1 MKAIKEIKE
10 VEDTNLYIEGQEY
23 FKQDVL
29 DYIEEM
35 VDMKI
40 SNGEDTK
47 IKYLPMIMK
56 DIFKSM
62 KDSLEEKEVLVICDD
77 KEKSK
82 KIIKGISKDAVFITA
97 IGCNKD
103 EQEEIYDYILEEVGL
118 SLFYPS
124 NINRV
129 LENYSLIINFTDN
142 IKYDFSR
149 TRRNCV
155 FFDFGFGNNIGNRK
169 KFPIIKDIGFS
180 LKDLGLNETKWLDK
194 VVKAS
199 VREALEEKNGQSKVY
214 LYIDNDYY
222 LIKDYINLF
231 IKVKGHF

>member
-82 KIIKGISKDAVFITA
+82 
-97 IGCNKD
+97 
-103 EQEEIYDYILEEVGL
+103 
-118 SLFYPS
+118 
-124 NINRV
+124 R
-129 LENYSLIINFTDN
+129 
-142 IKYDFSR
+142 
-149 TRRNCV
+149 
-155 FFDFGFGNNIGNRK
+155 
-169 KFPIIKDIGFS
+169 
-180 LKDLGLNETKWLDK
+180 
-194 VVKAS
+194 
-199 VREALEEKNGQSKVY
+199 
-214 LYIDNDYY
+214 
-222 LIKDYINLF
+222 
-231 IKVKGHF
+231 